1 MVTAVWLETAVVA
14 TGNLALLA
22 PAGTVTLAGTV
33 ATDVLLLDSVTTAP
47 PLGTAPLSVTRPVDG
62 TPPLTLVGVSV
73 SEEKVRAAGAGGTP
87 SRVPG
92 RELLPPHEEKVSE
105 DGTGPSAAATRH
117 PAR

>member
-47 PLGTAPLSVTRPVDG
+47 PLGAAPLSVTRPVDG
-62 TPPLTLVGVSV
+62 TPPLTLVGLTVREVRVGAEVAAVTVST
-73 SEEKVRAAGAGGTP
+73 ALCWDP
-87 SRVPG
+87 
-92 RELLPPHEEKVSE
+92 LP
-105 DGTGPSAAATRH
+105 
-117 PAR
+117 